1 MAGPQ
6 QRPDHLA
13 LGRDLYRHR
22 RWAEAY
28 RSFALADADAPLAPG
43 DLELL
48 AMSAYLTGRDDEYLK
63 TLERAHAAFLDAGE
77 PRRAVRSAIWL
88 AFRLHFRGEFGRG
101 NGWLA
106 RAQRLLDRDSPDCAE
121 HGYLL
126 LTVVEQHIAAG
137 DYDAA
142 HAAASTAVTIGEH
155 CADVDLVACARHQQ
169 GRIRLQQGRVAE
181 GLALLDE
188 TMVAVAGGELSPM
201 VTGLMYCSLIDACRE
216 VFAFGRAREWTSAL
230 SGWCDAQPEM
240 VAFTGVCLV
249 HRAELMQLG
258 GAWREA
264 IQEARRAGERA
275 AGLSR
280 TAAAA
285 ALYQQGEVHRL
296 LGSFAAAEEAY
307 RAASRLGLDP
317 QPGLGLLR
325 LAQGRPEAA
334 VAAIRGALAAATDRL
349 LRARLLPARVEAA
362 IAAGDLADA
371 RDANQELQALAQALD
386 TEALGAIAA
395 EAQGALDLAGGDAGP
410 ALAHLRQAFQV
421 WQRLEAPYLA
431 ARVRERIATACSAL
445 GDHDGAAMERAAAV
459 AAFRQL
465 GAAPDL
471 ARIAATASTAGAAH
485 PLTSR
490 ELQVLRL
497 VAGGA
502 TNKTIAAE
510 LALSEK
516 TVDRH
521 VSNILAKL
529 DVPSR
534 TAATAFALRHQLI

>member
-28 RSFALADADAPLAPG
+28 RSFALADAEVPLAPD

-142 HAAASTAVTIGEH
+142 HAAACTAVAIGER

-249 HRAELMQLG
+249 HRAELMQLA

-264 IQEARRAGERA
+264 ILEARRAGERA
-275 AGLSR
+275 AGISR

-307 RAASRLGLDP
+307 RGASRLGLDP

-325 LAQGRPEAA
+325 LAQGRPDAA

-362 IAAGDLADA
+362 IAAGDVADA

-386 TEALGAIAA
+386 TEVLGAIAA
-395 EAQGALDLAGGDAGP
+395 EAQGTVDLASGDAGA

-431 ARVRERIATACSAL
+431 ARLRERIATACSAL
-445 GDHDGAAMERAAAV
+445 GDHDGAALERAAAV

-471 ARIAATASTAGAAH
+471 ARIAVTASTAGPAH